1 MMVNRVASG
10 TQHRGD
16 SFEAIRRL
24 SSHTTRFFTTFA
36 ASSAGLISFAQP
48 MAPPPPPPC
57 MFSPSNLI
65 APMFVQA
72 TASSSS
78 SSSLTLRAATLSGIQ
93 GARHPLSSCTSL
105 LPCPG
110 SNVVSALDWRACA
123 VLTFSALLSRTSL
136 GRTCA
141 SVHQSTTVST
151 MMCMREAKQSAPM
164 TMMRSRSRLTR

>member
-1 MMVNRVASG
+1 MVNRVASG

-24 SSHTTRFFTTFA
+24 SSHTNRFITTFA

-48 MAPPPPPPC
+48 IAPPTPPHC

-78 SSSLTLRAATLSGIQ
+78 SSSPTLRAATLSGIQ
-93 GARHPLSSCTSL
+93 GARHPLSSCTSSH
-105 LPCPG
+105 PSCHFPG
-110 SNVVSALDWRACA
+110 RMSCQ
-123 VLTFSALLSRTSL
+123 VLT
-136 GRTCA
+136 G
-141 SVHQSTTVST
+141 
-151 MMCMREAKQSAPM
+151 APAQC
-164 TMMRSRSRLTR
+164 SRSRPRSREQVWGAPVRRSINRRRFLL